1 MGLERAGGGCG
12 GWLWVFEKM
21 GLHHCQFSYAIRKNV
36 LPIICSNK
44 RLVPKNMNN
53 NNFQIL

>member
-1 MGLERAGGGCG
+1 MGLERAGGGY

-36 LPIICSNK
+36 LRIICPNK
-44 RLVPKNMNN
+44 RLVNKKYK
-53 NNFQIL
+53 FK